1 MAEVRKITINGVT
14 YNVAVETDTTLSKDG
29 SPADAGATGRQ
40 LESVTETV
48 EAIKADLNYKEIT
61 INSFTNSIAGTYEI
75 GKYFEKVS
83 LSWSLSKT
91 PVSQTITTK
100 DSSQT
105 STEDVDPRFTTS
117 MYNNQYVHTNT
128 TYTLKVTDERGATAT
143 KETSVTFVNGV
154 YYGALDYGASIDS
167 AVILGL
173 TRKLQSGRSV
183 SFTAG
188 GGKRPTYAL
197 PTRYGT
203 PTFKI
208 GGFDYEWEK
217 VKTFDFTNSS
227 GYTESYDVW
236 MHSQNVTDSVTV
248 NVT

>member
-1 MAEVRKITINGVT
+1 MAYQCHNFCNGEILSADQLNEIEQGLVALEELLADHLYDPITITAFTAKDTATGKNTLEIGSTVT
-14 YNVAVETDTTLSKDG
+14 NVAFAWSFSKTPQTITLNGETIPVDSTGTTLD
-29 SPADAGATGRQ
+29 
-40 LESVTETV
+40 V
-48 EAIKADLNYKEIT
+48 N
-61 INSFTNSIAGTYEI
+61 
-75 GKYFEKVS
+75 VS
-83 LSWSLSKT
+83 GDTSWSL
-91 PVSQTITTK
+91 VA
-100 DSSQT
+100 
-105 STEDVDPRFTTS
+105 
-117 MYNNQYVHTNT
+117 
-128 TYTLKVTDERGATAT
+128 TDERGATST
-143 KETSVTFVNGV
+143 KDTSVSFVNGV
-154 YYGALDYGASIDS
+154 YYGALDYGTDIDS

-217 VKTFDFTNSS
+217 VKTFDFTNAS